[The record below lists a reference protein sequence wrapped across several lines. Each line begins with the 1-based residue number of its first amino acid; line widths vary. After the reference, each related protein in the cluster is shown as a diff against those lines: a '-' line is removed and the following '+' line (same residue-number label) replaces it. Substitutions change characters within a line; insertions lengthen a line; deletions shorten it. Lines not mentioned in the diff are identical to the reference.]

1 MLQVVVALC
10 GVPIDRIQY
19 PLEWLGFL
27 HLGGTYMHSHS
38 GHTDLHSV

>member
-19 PLEWLGFL
+19 PLEC
-27 HLGGTYMHSHS
+27 TYIHSHS